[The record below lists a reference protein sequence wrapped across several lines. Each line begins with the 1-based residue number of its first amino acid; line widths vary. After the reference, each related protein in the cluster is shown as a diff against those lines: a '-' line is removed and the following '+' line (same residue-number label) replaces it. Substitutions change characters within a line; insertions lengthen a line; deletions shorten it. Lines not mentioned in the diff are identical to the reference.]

1 MLSQRLLNLV
11 NTHTHRDKRSAER
24 QQQLRQRGQ
33 LEQQIE
39 KEIRC
44 RGFGVRC
51 RNSCNYILNYLTKQL
66 ATNPDTDSDADADGD
81 GDGDTAVDSDPE
93 EYEKSKADQQI

>member
-1 MLSQRLLNLV
+1 MAAKATWATWAADRE
-11 NTHTHRDKRSAER
+11 RDKVPG
-24 QQQLRQRGQ
+24 L
-33 LEQQIE
+33 
-39 KEIRC
+39 
-44 RGFGVRC
+44 GVRC

-66 ATNPDTDSDADADGD
+66 AGFTATNPDTDSAADGD